1 MRGADATWGLERPRV
16 VNKDWDTH
24 WVNFHVGEAAVSS
37 ATMFTGLGPICLT
50 VLKVLAL
57 DAHVSQTSVKP
68 NEQSDFRMTLY

>member
-1 MRGADATWGLERPRV
+1 MRGADAKWGFERPCV

-37 ATMFTGLGPICLT
+37 ATMFTGVGPICLT

-57 DAHVSQTSVKP
+57 DAHESQTSVKP
-68 NEQSDFRMTLY
+68 KEQFDCRMTLY